1 MHYFGNFQ
9 KVMSKG
15 SQLKKKKLLFVF
27 AALKV
32 LIPSEKI
39 HFCSKV

>member
-15 SQLKKKKLLFVF
+15 SQLKKKKKKLLFVF
-27 AALKV
+27 ALKG
-32 LIPSEKI
+32 
-39 HFCSKV
+39 